1 MRAKTIPHV
10 EYEILKH
17 ILAEVDISDVELEM
31 IPNGDEVAQTRFN
44 SGARSCLRLLN
55 NLMERRLHRLPKEH
69 RDYRVKE

>member
-17 ILAEVDISDVELEM
+17 ILAEVDIADVKLEM
-31 IPNGDEVAQTRFN
+31 VPNGDAIALRRFEQ
-44 SGARSCLRLLN
+44 GALSCLGLLN

-69 RDYRVKE
+69 GDYRVKE